1 MIRRCGYKTKT
12 WLKFPDLRN
21 NLYTLLYHQLKDSLR
36 ENHLN
41 CSFNALGKSFTL
53 GIAQRS
59 ATSSF
64 CCLLAKGHAVWV
76 AFIIHRNHKFISTT
90 TKRRQIIWSW
100 FQWSWNWCGYSAECW
115 LRYWFL
121 LFHEADYLAGISAYC
136 RPQLSIAIS
145 FFSSYMACTEYYC
158 RNVILVLYYII
169 STLYFKYFIW
179 RFSHLVMGFYHV
191 ITFLFNYL
199 IIKMY

>member
-1 MIRRCGYKTKT
+1 MEEKEFQLWKNRKFVIFWMIRCCGYKTKT
-12 WLKFPDLRN
+12 WLKFPDLHK
-21 NLYTLLYHQLKDSLR
+21 NLYTLLYRQLKDSLR

-59 ATSSF
+59 AISSF

-121 LFHEADYLAGISAYC
+121 LCHEADYLAGMATAVHSI
-136 RPQLSIAIS
+136 LSL
-145 FFSSYMACTEYYC
+145 FL
-158 RNVILVLYYII
+158 ILVLIWHALNII
-169 STLYFKYFIW
+169 AA
-179 RFSHLVMGFYHV
+179 M
-191 ITFLFNYL
+191 LF
-199 IIKMY
+199 